1 MLFVAK
7 YRHWLLI
14 ILGTI
19 IWSLTMVKS
28 GLVYDFGM
36 GFWGANGHD
45 GIWHLSLIES
55 LSRGSLAM
63 PMFSGEA
70 IKNYHLGFDLLLAGL
85 YRLTGIPVVNLYFQ
99 IVPPILALL
108 IGWLTYR
115 LTRNLWSVFF
125 VYFGGNWAWVLGR
138 GESTFWSQ
146 ASISTLVNPPFALS
160 LVIILF
166 GLILLKKKRYL
177 LAGLIF
183 GLLVQIKIYAAI
195 LIIAG
200 LGIAALK
207 NRHLFKTLFVTLAM
221 SLPLYLITNRQSASL
236 IVFQPG
242 WFLQTMTVL
251 SDRLNWPR
259 LYLAMTSS
267 RLKAIPAYFLALAVF
282 TLGNLGT
289 RIIALWHKWDPLYAT
304 MAISGLILPM
314 LFLQSGTP
322 WNTIQFF
329 YYSLFFASL
338 LAGKVLQISLAKR
351 ENLLDFK
358 FQILIVLLT
367 LPTTL
372 ITLHDVYLPARP
384 PAMVSRSELEALQF
398 LRSQPL
404 GTVLTPVANPNP
416 YAPPPRPLYLYEST
430 AYVSALSG
438 QPVYMEDEVN
448 LNITAFA
455 WPDRRQAIL
464 TLFNQA
470 DPQLAKAWLESQH
483 IQYLYLPQIASVRP
497 LLSETDLG
505 MTKLFENSQV
515 AIWARPILLK

>member
-1 MLFVAK
+1 
-7 YRHWLLI
+7 
-14 ILGTI
+14 
-19 IWSLTMVKS
+19 MVKS
-28 GLVYDFGM
+28 GWIYPYGM

-45 GIWHLSLIES
+45 GIWHLSLVES

-63 PMFSGEA
+63 PMFAGEV
-70 IKNYHLGFDLLLAGL
+70 IKNYHLGFDLILAGL
-85 YRLTGIPVVNLYFQ
+85 HRLTGIPVVNLYFQ
-99 IVPPILALL
+99 IAPPVLALL
-108 IGWLTYR
+108 IGFLTFK

-125 VYFGGNWAWVLGR
+125 VYFGGNWAWILGK

-146 ASISTLVNPPFALS
+146 ASISNLINPPYALS
-160 LVIILF
+160 LVVILL
-166 GLILLKKKRYL
+166 GLILLDKKRYL

-200 LGIAALK
+200 LGVAAFK
-207 NRHLFKTLFVTLAM
+207 NRHLFKTLVATLLV

-242 WFLQTMTVL
+242 WFLETMMAL

-259 LYLAMTSS
+259 FYEAMTNY
-267 RLKAIPAYFLALAVF
+267 RAAGNWLKAALAYAAALAIFVI
-282 TLGNLGT
+282 GNLGT
-289 RIIALWHKWDPLYAT
+289 RLIFLARKLNLFYITIIVL
-304 MAISGLILPM
+304 GVILPM

-329 YYSLFFASL
+329 YYPLFFASL
-338 LAGKVLQISLAKR
+338 LAGEYLKIV
-351 ENLLDFK
+351 NFK

-372 ITLHDVYLPARP
+372 ITLRDVYLPSRP
-384 PAMVSRSELEALQF
+384 PAMISRSELEALQF
-398 LRSQPL
+398 LRAQPP
-404 GTVLTPVANPNP
+404 GIVLTPVVNPNP
-416 YAPPPRPLYLYEST
+416 YSPPPRPLYLYEST

-448 LNITAFA
+448 LNITTYA
-455 WPDRRQAIL
+455 WPVRRQVIL
-464 TLFNQA
+464 DLFA
-470 DPQLAKAWLESQH
+470 TGDASVAAKFLSDNN
-483 IQYLYLPQIASVRP
+483 IRYLYLPQVAFVRP
-497 LLSETDLG
+497 RLSETALG

-515 AIWARPILLK
+515 AIWARSILLK